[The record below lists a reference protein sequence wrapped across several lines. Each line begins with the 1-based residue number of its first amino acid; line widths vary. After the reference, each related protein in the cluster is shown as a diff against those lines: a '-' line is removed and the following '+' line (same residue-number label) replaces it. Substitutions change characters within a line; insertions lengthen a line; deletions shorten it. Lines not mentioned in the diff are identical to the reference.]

1 MMFVGDFKGYF
12 LNIKK
17 VRTYLKI
24 LTLGCTS
31 GNVANS
37 ENVIDRIVWRDIER
51 FVEFYELNKD
61 FIDSL

>member
-1 MMFVGDFKGYF
+1 MKG
-12 LNIKK
+12 LNSGHKK
-17 VRTYLKI
+17 TSPYCYEEENLK
-24 LTLGCTS
+24 GCTS